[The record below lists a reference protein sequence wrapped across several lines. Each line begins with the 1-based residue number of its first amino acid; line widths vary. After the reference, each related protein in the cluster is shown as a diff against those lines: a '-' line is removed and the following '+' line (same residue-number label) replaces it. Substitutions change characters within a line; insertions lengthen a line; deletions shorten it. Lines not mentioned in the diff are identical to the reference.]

1 MNNKRDKNPQDDMWQ
16 QTIQK
21 LMDGYSRL
29 RLSNEDEETIVKIAD
44 KL

>member
-29 RLSNEDEETIVKIAD
+29 RLSNEDEELIIKIAN